1 MIGGS
6 RPVLR
11 VRWGRGGEGGSVLGE
26 DLKTPGAGA
35 EPSGPGGGVWMGF
48 WGRESS
54 GCRGG
59 SYCPWQVMK
68 TREAAEM
75 TKARG
80 LQKQEDT
87 GTAHKDKDGEA
98 GQQGRLR
105 EEGWG
110 L

>member
-1 MIGGS
+1 M
-6 RPVLR
+6 
-11 VRWGRGGEGGSVLGE
+11 
-26 DLKTPGAGA
+26 
-35 EPSGPGGGVWMGF
+35 MN
-48 WGRESS
+48 
-54 GCRGG
+54 
-59 SYCPWQVMK
+59 

-87 GTAHKDKDGEA
+87 GTAHKDEDGEA

>member
-1 MIGGS
+1 MQSHQGLEEGS
-6 RPVLR
+6 G
-11 VRWGRGGEGGSVLGE
+11 WTSGEGKG
-26 DLKTPGAGA
+26 
-35 EPSGPGGGVWMGF
+35 
-48 WGRESS
+48 S

-59 SYCPWQVMK
+59 SCCPWRVMN

-87 GTAHKDKDGEA
+87 GTAHKDEDGEA